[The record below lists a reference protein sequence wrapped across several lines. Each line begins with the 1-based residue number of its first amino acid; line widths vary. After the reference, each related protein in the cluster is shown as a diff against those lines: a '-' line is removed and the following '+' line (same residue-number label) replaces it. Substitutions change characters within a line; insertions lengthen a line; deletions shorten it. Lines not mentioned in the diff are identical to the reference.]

1 MKKMDDYIRQN
12 PDLFNTDEP
21 EPGHLDRFRNRIQV
35 MNLIKRRKTG
45 FILLRVAAI
54 LIFGLLLS
62 YAAIRE
68 FGLIEKRVDN
78 LAGDFPNT
86 ELNEAEQYY
95 SRQLSIYYDKI
106 QQLRF
111 NNDQAE
117 KNQVLNE
124 LSAMDAQVQAMK
136 HDLKQ
141 NPDDERIVYAII
153 NFYQVKI
160 ELMDVIIAHA
170 EKTNNSIL

>member
-1 MKKMDDYIRQN
+1 MKMIDDYIRLN
-12 PDLFNTDEP
+12 PELFDTEEP
-21 EPGHLDRFRNRIQV
+21 DPGHVDRFRNRIHTMILV
-35 MNLIKRRKTG
+35 KRRRTR
-45 FILLRVAAI
+45 FILLSAAAI

-68 FGLIEKRVDN
+68 FGLIEMRLN
-78 LAGDFPNT
+78 SLAGDFPNS

-95 SRQLSIYYDKI
+95 SGQLSIYYNKI

-117 KNQVLNE
+117 KNQVLAE
-124 LSAMDAQVQAMK
+124 LSAMDAQVQALK

-141 NPDDERIVYAII
+141 NPDDERIVHAII

-170 EKTNNSIL
+170 DKTNNSIL

>member
-1 MKKMDDYIRQN
+1 MKKIDEYIRLN
-12 PDLFNTDEP
+12 PDLFDTEEP
-21 EPGHLDRFRNRIQV
+21 DPGHVDRFRDRIHT
-35 MNLIKRRKTG
+35 MNIAKRRKAG

-62 YAAIRE
+62 YAAVRE
-68 FGLIEKRVDN
+68 FGLIEIRLNN
-78 LAGDFPNT
+78 LAGDFPNP
-86 ELNEAEQYY
+86 ELNEAVQYY
-95 SRQLSIYYDKI
+95 SGQLSIYYGKI

-117 KNQVLNE
+117 KDQVMNE
-124 LSAMDAQVQAMK
+124 LSAMDTQVRALM

-141 NPDDERIVYAII
+141 NPDDERIVHAII

-170 EKTNNSIL
+170 EKTNYSIL